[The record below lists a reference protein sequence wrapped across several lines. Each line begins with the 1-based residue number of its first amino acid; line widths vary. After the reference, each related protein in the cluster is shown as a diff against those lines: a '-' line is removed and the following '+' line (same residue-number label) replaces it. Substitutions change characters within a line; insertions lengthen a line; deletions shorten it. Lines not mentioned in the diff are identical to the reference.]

1 MDIREARL
9 IVERADAISALFAP
23 RSAVVAWTWRSVGA
37 SFGLALVMLATV
49 ILLLTLLFMLQPGP
63 VMTVALLA
71 LVLSVPVAA
80 TLGTVHWARRVHERE
95 RALHAARVKC
105 PRCGRT
111 LRNDGPSSWS
121 TCDATERVCP
131 TCGTSVTDDA
141 YAAAVLLKPR
151 DTIYRRATVSP
162 LALSAYLIPLAI
174 LQAPLFIFLGALS
187 PSLADPSSENV
198 AAMERALEWLPRV
211 ILPAGAVSVA
221 MFLTI
226 PLLLRRHAQRTARAW
241 FDSPRCL
248 RCRAALG
255 AIDRGAS
262 LARCRTCGE
271 RYSVAQI
278 LIDEADER
286 AGVRWSMFSL
296 QPRARPN

>member
-9 IVERADAISALFAP
+9 IVERADAMSALFAP

-63 VMTVALLA
+63 VMTVVMLA

-80 TLGTVHWARRVHERE
+80 ALGTVHWVRRVRERE
-95 RALHAARVKC
+95 RVLYAARVEC

-131 TCGTSVTDDA
+131 ACGTSVTDDA
-141 YAAAVLLKPR
+141 YAAAVLVKPR
-151 DTIYRRATVSP
+151 DTIYRRATISP
-162 LALSAYLIPLAI
+162 LALSVYLIPLAI
-174 LQAPLFIFLGALS
+174 LQGPLFIFLGAIS
-187 PSLADPSSENV
+187 PSLADPSEENV
-198 AAMERALEWLPRV
+198 AAMERTLDWLPIV
-211 ILPAGAVSVA
+211 ILPAGAVSIA

-226 PLLLRRHAQRTARAW
+226 PLLLRRHARRTARAW

-248 RCRAALG
+248 RCRYALD

-262 LARCRTCGE
+262 LLRCGCCGE
-271 RYSVAQI
+271 RYSVAQVV
-278 LIDEADER
+278 LDEADER
-286 AGVRWSMFSL
+286 AGVRWSMFQL
-296 QPRARPN
+296 QARARPN